1 MIRQAG
7 VNVVCRVLP
16 GHLDTLRTLLGQ
28 MGSRPADN
36 EHVPF
41 GAVEGAHFARL
52 LLLEPTTA
60 LDGAPIPAQ
69 LLLMADFDEPV
80 AARLAGLVDA
90 AGGGLDAVFGHC
102 EGYPGPDAATR
113 EARLAYLAAHM
124 VRSDAHY
131 TNTIGRTVAQV
142 RQEARLRE
150 AIECFLDT
158 RPSWSRE
165 DPGQVRAAIQDYVGR
180 DPELA
185 WAASPAAGRD
195 LAWRLGELVWL
206 VLVPL
211 VALAVALALLPLVV
225 LALAV
230 YVLVLRR
237 HETTEPVST
246 EPPSPEHLQELAAL
260 EDHGP
265 QNQFS
270 AIGFVKPT
278 RFRALT
284 ARVVLFL
291 TDYGAHHLF
300 NRGSL
305 AGVKTI
311 HFARWVALDGRRRM
325 IFASN
330 YDGSVE
336 SYMDDFID
344 KVSWG
349 LNATF
354 SNGQGYPRTDF
365 LLLRGARDELA
376 FKDFLRAHQVP
387 TQVWYSAYERLTAL
401 NAGNN
406 ARIRAGL
413 SGAMSPAEAARWL
426 ALL

>member
-7 VNVVCRVLP
+7 VNVVCSVLP
-16 GHLDTLRTLLGQ
+16 GHLEPLRGLLAQ
-28 MGSRPADN
+28 MGARPDDN
-36 EHVPF
+36 EHIPF
-41 GAVEGAHFARL
+41 GAVEGVHFARL
-52 LLLEPTTA
+52 LLLEPTAA

-80 AARLAGLVDA
+80 AARMAGLVDA
-90 AGGGLDAVFGHC
+90 AGAGLDAVFGHC

-113 EARLAYLAAHM
+113 EARLAYLAGHA

-131 TNTIGRTVAQV
+131 SNTIGRTVRQV
-142 RQEARLRE
+142 RQEAQLRE
-150 AIECFLDT
+150 AIECFLDS
-158 RPSWSRE
+158 RPSRADE
-165 DPGQVRAAIQDYVGR
+165 DPARVRAAVQDFVRR
-180 DPELA
+180 DPGLA
-185 WAASPAAGRD
+185 WAASPAPGRD
-195 LAWRLGELVWL
+195 LAWWLGELVWL

-211 VALAVALALLPLVV
+211 LVLAVGLALLPLVV
-225 LALAV
+225 LGLAV
-230 YVLVLRR
+230 YVVVLRR

-246 EPPSPEHLQELAAL
+246 EQPSPEHLAELAAL

-270 AIGFVKPT
+270 AVGFVKPT
-278 RFRALT
+278 RLRALT
-284 ARVVLFL
+284 ARIVLLL
-291 TDYGAHHLF
+291 TDYGTHHLF

-365 LLLRGARDELA
+365 LLFHGARDELA
-376 FKDFLRAHQVP
+376 FKDFLRVHQVP

-413 SGAMSPAEAARWL
+413 SGTMSGAGAARWL